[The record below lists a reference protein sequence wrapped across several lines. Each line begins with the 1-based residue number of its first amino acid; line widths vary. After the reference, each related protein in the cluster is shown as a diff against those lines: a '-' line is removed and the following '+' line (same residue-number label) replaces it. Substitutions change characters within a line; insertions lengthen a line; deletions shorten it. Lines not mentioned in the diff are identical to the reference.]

1 MAIVGR
7 PNVGKLTLFN
17 RLVGG
22 RPALVHG
29 TPGLTRDRRYGTVEY
44 EGRTIRIIDTG
55 GLDPEARRDA
65 IGAGIHRQAE
75 VALEQADAVLF
86 VVDALAGTMPVDR
99 ELADKLRRLGR
110 PIVCAVNKV
119 DSVKREVLAGEL
131 YELGLAEVFPI
142 SAVHGRGLD
151 EMMDALVAHLP
162 GPAPAPP
169 GDPDQELTD
178 ALAEAVADEQTD
190 ESDDERPHERRRE
203 DEPLRVA
210 LVGKPNAG
218 KSSLLNRLVGSERS
232 LVHDRP
238 GTTTDPVDSP
248 FTYGGK
254 QYILVDTAGI
264 RRRARV
270 EGATE
275 KLSVTLALAQ
285 IDRADVVVLVID
297 GHEGASEQDA
307 RLAGLIE
314 DSGRA
319 VVIALNKAD
328 LLSGPGAG
336 REILRVTADELHFLS
351 FAPRQLVSALRGDG
365 VGDLFKRVDQAAAQQ
380 RRRIPTSELNRF
392 FAEVCERYPPT
403 SRGGKLVTVHYL
415 TQGGIRPPTFLLWA
429 NRADLVDES
438 YRRFVTNQLRQRYG
452 FLGTP
457 LRVVIKAKAREG
469 RSRSARGGT
478 QAAVKRN
485 RRQAAGSGQQV
496 PCSRLP
502 VACRQFP
509 VCFSQ
514 RPYQHQRPPERRRP
528 AARLP
533 APCKPPA
540 SPAALRS
547 APPAASRIRPPPCS
561 AAPSGR

>member
-1 MAIVGR
+1 VSGEGDSGREPVVAIVGR
-7 PNVGKLTLFN
+7 PNVGKSTLFN

-44 EGRTIRIIDTG
+44 EGRTIRIVDTG

-75 VALEQADAVLF
+75 VALGQADAVLF
-86 VVDALAGTMPVDR
+86 VVDALAGTTPVDR
-99 ELADKLRRLGR
+99 ELAAKLRRLGR

-131 YELGLAEVFPI
+131 YELGLADVFPI

-162 GPAPAPP
+162 APAPVVDEGEEP
-169 GDPDQELTD
+169 GDDRAEEPPDEPYD
-178 ALAEAVADEQTD
+178 ERADERAD
-190 ESDDERPHERRRE
+190 RRAE

-238 GTTTDPVDSP
+238 GTTTDPVDTP
-248 FTYGGK
+248 FVYAGK

-297 GHEGASEQDA
+297 GHDGASEQDA
-307 RLAGLIE
+307 RLAGLVE
-314 DSGRA
+314 ESGRA

-336 REILRVTADELHFLS
+336 REILRTTADELHFLS

-365 VGDLFKRVDQAAAQQ
+365 VGDLFKRVDQAAAQH

-392 FAEVCERYPPT
+392 FAEVCERFPPT

-429 NRADLVDES
+429 NRADLVDEA

-457 LRVVIKAKAREG
+457 LRVVIKAKARE
-469 RSRSARGGT
+469 R
-478 QAAVKRN
+478 
-485 RRQAAGSGQQV
+485 
-496 PCSRLP
+496 
-502 VACRQFP
+502 
-509 VCFSQ
+509 
-514 RPYQHQRPPERRRP
+514 
-528 AARLP
+528 AARP
-533 APCKPPA
+533 G
-540 SPAALRS
+540 R
-547 APPAASRIRPPPCS
+547 RE
-561 AAPSGR
+561 SGRKRR

>member
-1 MAIVGR
+1 MSGAEDSGREPVVAIVGR

-29 TPGLTRDRRYGTVEY
+29 TPGLTRDRRYGTVDY

-75 VALEQADAVLF
+75 VALGQADAVLF
-86 VVDALAGTMPVDR
+86 VVDALAGTTPVDR
-99 ELADKLRRLGR
+99 ELAVKLRRLGR

-119 DSVKREVLAGEL
+119 DSVKREVLANEL

-162 GPAPAPP
+162 APAAVPVDDE
-169 GDPDQELTD
+169 G
-178 ALAEAVADEQTD
+178 EAPEDDREEMADEPDVEPPD
-190 ESDDERPHERRRE
+190 EQADERADRRG
-203 DEPLRVA
+203 DGPLRVA

-238 GTTTDPVDSP
+238 GTTTDPVDTP
-248 FTYGGK
+248 FEYAGK
-254 QYILVDTAGI
+254 QYILVNTAGI

-275 KLSVTLALAQ
+275 KLSVVLALAQ

-307 RLAGLIE
+307 RLAGLIAE
-314 DSGRA
+314 SGRA

-328 LLSGPGAG
+328 LLGGPGAG
-336 REILRVTADELHFLS
+336 REILRTTADELHFLS

-365 VGDLFKRVDQAAAQQ
+365 VGDLFKRVDQAAAQH

-392 FAEVCERYPPT
+392 FAEVCERFPPT
-403 SRGGKLVTVHYL
+403 SRGGKLVTVHYI
-415 TQGGIRPPTFLLWA
+415 TQGGVRPPTFLLWA
-429 NRADLVDES
+429 NRADLVDEA
-438 YRRFVTNQLRQRYG
+438 YRRFVTNQLRERYG

-469 RSRSARGGT
+469 RPRGREAGR
-478 QAAVKRN
+478 KR
-485 RRQAAGSGQQV
+485 R
-496 PCSRLP
+496 
-502 VACRQFP
+502 
-509 VCFSQ
+509 
-514 RPYQHQRPPERRRP
+514 
-528 AARLP
+528 
-533 APCKPPA
+533 
-540 SPAALRS
+540 
-547 APPAASRIRPPPCS
+547 
-561 AAPSGR
+561 

>member
-1 MAIVGR
+1 MSGAGDGGREPVVAIVGR
-7 PNVGKLTLFN
+7 PNVGKSTLFN

-29 TPGLTRDRRYGTVEY
+29 TPGLTRDRRYGTVDY
-44 EGRTIRIIDTG
+44 EGRTLRIIDTG

-75 VALEQADAVLF
+75 VALGQADAVLF
-86 VVDALAGTMPVDR
+86 VVDALAGTTPVDR
-99 ELADKLRRLGR
+99 ELAAKLRRLGR

-142 SAVHGRGLD
+142 SAIHGRGLD

-162 GPAPAPP
+162 APP
-169 GDPDQELTD
+169 ARDPLVEDDGEEP
-178 ALAEAVADEQTD
+178 AEESADERA
-190 ESDDERPHERRRE
+190 EE

-238 GTTTDPVDSP
+238 GTTTDPVDTP
-248 FTYGGK
+248 FTYAGK
-254 QYILVDTAGI
+254 PYTLVDTAGI

-314 DSGRA
+314 ESGRA

-365 VGDLFKRVDQAAAQQ
+365 VGELLKRVDAAAAQH

-392 FAEVCERYPPT
+392 FADVCERYPPT

-429 NRADLVDES
+429 NRADLVDEA

-452 FLGTP
+452 FAGTP
-457 LRVVIKAKAREG
+457 LRVVIKAKARERANRPG
-469 RSRSARGGT
+469 RREAGR
-478 QAAVKRN
+478 KR
-485 RRQAAGSGQQV
+485 R
-496 PCSRLP
+496 
-502 VACRQFP
+502 
-509 VCFSQ
+509 
-514 RPYQHQRPPERRRP
+514 
-528 AARLP
+528 
-533 APCKPPA
+533 
-540 SPAALRS
+540 
-547 APPAASRIRPPPCS
+547 
-561 AAPSGR
+561 

>member
-1 MAIVGR
+1 MSGADKSGREPVVAIVGR
-7 PNVGKLTLFN
+7 PNVGKSTLFN

-29 TPGLTRDRRYGTVEY
+29 TPGLTRDRRYGTVDY
-44 EGRTIRIIDTG
+44 EGRTLRIIDTG

-75 VALEQADAVLF
+75 VALNQADAVLF
-86 VVDALAGTMPVDR
+86 VVDALAGTTPVDR
-99 ELADKLRRLGR
+99 ELAAKLRRLGR

-119 DSVKREVLAGEL
+119 DSVKREVLAAEL

-142 SAVHGRGLD
+142 SAAHGRGLD

-162 GPAPAPP
+162 APP
-169 GDPDQELTD
+169 AREP
-178 ALAEAVADEQTD
+178 AV
-190 ESDDERPHERRRE
+190 DDEDGEQRDEERTEE

-238 GTTTDPVDSP
+238 GTTTDPVDTP
-248 FTYGGK
+248 FTYSGK
-254 QYILVDTAGI
+254 PYILVDTAGI
-264 RRRARV
+264 RRRAKV

-314 DSGRA
+314 ESGRA

-328 LLSGPGAG
+328 LLAGPGAG
-336 REILRVTADELHFLS
+336 REILRATADELHFLS

-365 VGDLFKRVDQAAAQQ
+365 VGELLERVGAAAAQH

-392 FAEVCERYPPT
+392 FADVCERYPPT

-429 NRADLVDES
+429 NRADLVDEA

-452 FLGTP
+452 FAGTP
-457 LRVVIKAKAREG
+457 LRVVIKAKARERANRPTRREAG
-469 RSRSARGGT
+469 R
-478 QAAVKRN
+478 KR
-485 RRQAAGSGQQV
+485 R
-496 PCSRLP
+496 
-502 VACRQFP
+502 
-509 VCFSQ
+509 
-514 RPYQHQRPPERRRP
+514 
-528 AARLP
+528 
-533 APCKPPA
+533 
-540 SPAALRS
+540 
-547 APPAASRIRPPPCS
+547 
-561 AAPSGR
+561 

>member
-1 MAIVGR
+1 MSGAEDSGREPVVAIVGR
-7 PNVGKLTLFN
+7 PNVGKSTLFN

-29 TPGLTRDRRYGTVEY
+29 TPGLTRDRRYGTVDY

-75 VALEQADAVLF
+75 VALGQADAVLF
-86 VVDALAGTMPVDR
+86 VVDALAGTTPVDR
-99 ELADKLRRLGR
+99 ELAVKLRRLGR

-119 DSVKREVLAGEL
+119 DSVKREVLANEL

-162 GPAPAPP
+162 APAAVPVDDE
-169 GDPDQELTD
+169 GEGPDDEM
-178 ALAEAVADEQTD
+178 ADEP
-190 ESDDERPHERRRE
+190 DDEPPDEPDDEPADQRPDRRA
-203 DEPLRVA
+203 DGPLRVA

-238 GTTTDPVDSP
+238 GTTTDPVDTP
-248 FTYGGK
+248 FEYAGK

-275 KLSVTLALAQ
+275 KLSVVLALAQ

-307 RLAGLIE
+307 RLAGLIAE
-314 DSGRA
+314 SGRA

-328 LLSGPGAG
+328 LLGGPGAG
-336 REILRVTADELHFLS
+336 REILRTTADELHFLS

-365 VGDLFKRVDQAAAQQ
+365 VGDLFKRVDQAAAQH

-392 FAEVCERYPPT
+392 FAEVCERFPPT
-403 SRGGKLVTVHYL
+403 SRGGKLVTVHYI
-415 TQGGIRPPTFLLWA
+415 TQGGVRPPTFLLWA
-429 NRADLVDES
+429 NRADLVDEA
-438 YRRFVTNQLRQRYG
+438 YRRFVTNQLRERYG

-469 RSRSARGGT
+469 RPRGREAGR
-478 QAAVKRN
+478 KR
-485 RRQAAGSGQQV
+485 R
-496 PCSRLP
+496 
-502 VACRQFP
+502 
-509 VCFSQ
+509 
-514 RPYQHQRPPERRRP
+514 
-528 AARLP
+528 
-533 APCKPPA
+533 
-540 SPAALRS
+540 
-547 APPAASRIRPPPCS
+547 
-561 AAPSGR
+561 